1 MLDENGRRDVARKVV
16 LFPKNVELLKV
27 VHDWFLR
34 DRGWGRGRRNM
45 I

>member
-1 MLDENGRRDVARKVV
+1 MLDENGGRDVARKVV
-16 LFPKNVELLKV
+16 LRSKNMYLLKV

-34 DRGWGRGRRNM
+34 GRGSM